1 MLLQKKRIQIQ
12 ENDYLSL
19 QHEIKELNKS
29 YQFSDMSDNTIRKLT
44 CNLKHIL
51 SKYIDEPL
59 EIDVIVDY
67 ESQSIRFEVDAE
79 FDRVI
84 TMEF

>member
-1 MLLQKKRIQIQ
+1 MLQKKRVQIQ
-12 ENDYLSL
+12 EEDYLLL
-19 QHEIKELNKS
+19 QHEVEELNKL
-29 YQFSDMSDNTIRKLT
+29 YQFSAMSNDTIRKLT

-51 SKYIDEPL
+51 AKYIDEPV
-59 EIDVIVDY
+59 EVDVIVNY

-84 TMEF
+84 TLEL